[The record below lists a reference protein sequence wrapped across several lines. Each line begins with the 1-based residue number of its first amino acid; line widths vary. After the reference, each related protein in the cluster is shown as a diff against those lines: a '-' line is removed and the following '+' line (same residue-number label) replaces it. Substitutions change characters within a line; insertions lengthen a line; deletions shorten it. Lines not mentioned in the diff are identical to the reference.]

1 MIKISSFPAKIKIF
15 LKEVYLELKK
25 VNWLSRRE
33 VLRYTLITVI
43 VSGAV
48 AAILGALDFLFATIL
63 SRFIL

>member
-33 VLRYTLITVI
+33 VLRYTIITVI
-43 VSGAV
+43 VSGVV